1 MAKMNILITGASGF
15 IGRNL
20 TEFLARIYSCIL
32 FTPRSFELDVTNEND
47 VDAFIKNNKIEVIIH
62 AANRGGGRD
71 KAGMTDLVHI
81 NLRMFFNIIKNAPK
95 VAKIINIGSGAEYQK
110 HKPIVDVCEEDAYKA
125 LPLDDYGFCKSIDS
139 RYIEH
144 ISNAYHLRVF
154 GCYGKYENYKLRFI
168 SNAIIKNLLHLPIEI
183 VQNVYFDYIYIN
195 DLVKIIS
202 YFIVNGG
209 QYRSY
214 NVSSGRKTDLITLAQ
229 IINETGDFTSE
240 IIVKNHGLNNEYS
253 SNNTRIMN
261 EIGPFTFTPHEQA
274 IMELRDYYS
283 MHMNEIDSSEIK
295 ADVLAKLIKVA

>member
-1 MAKMNILITGASGF
+1 MNILITGANGF

-20 TEFLARIYSCIL
+20 TEFLAGTDSCVL

-47 VDAFIKNNKIEVIIH
+47 VDDFIKYNKIDMIIH
-62 AANRGGGRD
+62 AANKGGSRD
-71 KAGMTDLVHI
+71 KDGMTDSVHI

-125 LPLDDYGFCKSIDS
+125 LPLDDYGFCKAIGS

-154 GCYGKYENYKLRFI
+154 GCYGKYENYRLRFI
-168 SNAIIKNLLHLPIEI
+168 SNSIIKNLLRLPIEI

-195 DLVKIIS
+195 DLVKMIF
-202 YFIVNGG
+202 YFMLNDG

-214 NVSSGRKTDLITLAQ
+214 NISRGDKADLITLAK
-229 IINETGDFTSE
+229 IINETGDFRSE
-240 IIVKNHGLNNEYS
+240 IIVKNPGLNSEYS
-253 SNNTRIMN
+253 SNNTRIMK
-261 EIGPFTFTPHEQA
+261 ELGAFAFTPHEQA
-274 IMELRDYYS
+274 IRELRDYYS
-283 MHMNEIDSSEIK
+283 RNMTAIDSAEIK
-295 ADVLAKLIKVA
+295 IDALAKLIKVA